1 MAEGRIV
8 VVADPYTVYA
18 LRMLGAEGYPVN
30 SVEEARSILRE
41 LSRREDIAILFV
53 SAELYE
59 QVAEDIEQ
67 VEKANPRIVVSRLP
81 TLREPGK
88 PMDVQRELLK
98 ALGMG

>member
-30 SVEEARSILRE
+30 SAEEARQVLRE

-59 QVAEDIEQ
+59 QLESDIEWF
-67 VEKANPRIVVSRLP
+67 EKVNPYTVVSRLP

-88 PMDVQRELLK
+88 PMD
-98 ALGMG
+98 M